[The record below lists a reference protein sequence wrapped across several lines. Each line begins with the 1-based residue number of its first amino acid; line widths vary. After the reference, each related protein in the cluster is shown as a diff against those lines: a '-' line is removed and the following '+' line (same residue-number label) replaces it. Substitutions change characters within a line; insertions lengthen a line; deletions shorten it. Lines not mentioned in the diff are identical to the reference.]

1 MSRHEVRQL
10 AMALMSDAKLN
21 TGWLDACAPTRIIN
35 KYGHGSTDGAAVR
48 FKSMQLRF
56 SEKTAAIG
64 RLDAEP
70 DAALIAHDLDRD
82 LDACWTATP

>member
-1 MSRHEVRQL
+1 MSRHQVRQL

-21 TGWLDACAPTRIIN
+21 TVWLDACA
-35 KYGHGSTDGAAVR
+35 KYGHGSTDDAAVR